1 MVAMLLKPFS
11 TVLRHVAFME
21 GSETTVGKLTKDC
34 MGGGGRTWL
43 TFAKKQLGSSLI
55 DIGYCKVEIFF

>member
-21 GSETTVGKLTKDC
+21 GSEP
-34 MGGGGRTWL
+34 
-43 TFAKKQLGSSLI
+43 QLGNSPKTAWAEEV
-55 DIGYCKVEIFF
+55 GHG